1 MAKVKKA
8 AANIAVPQSDAE
20 AASFVRT
27 IGDRQRELLRL
38 TADHN
43 DQVAALQEKLD
54 HAAGPIADSIA
65 ALTEGV
71 RIYAEANRDRLTGG
85 GKVKFHRFATGEINW
100 RLRPAKVTIR
110 GAEEVI
116 QLLKK
121 AGLTRFIRTKEEV
134 NKDAM
139 LASKED
145 RELANGIKG
154 VTIGSD
160 GEDFS
165 IEPAE
170 AEAPAL

>member
-27 IGDRQRELLRL
+27 IR
-38 TADHN
+38 
-43 DQVAALQEKLD
+43 
-54 HAAGPIADSIA
+54 
-65 ALTEGV
+65 
-71 RIYAEANRDRLTGG
+71 
-85 GKVKFHRFATGEINW
+85 
-100 RLRPAKVTIR
+100 
-110 GAEEVI
+110 
-116 QLLKK
+116 LLKK

-154 VTIGSD
+154 ITIGSD

>member
-8 AANIAVPQSDAE
+8 AANIDVPQTDDG
-20 AASFVRT
+20 AAAAIRT
-27 IGDRQRELLRL
+27 IGDLQRELLRV
-38 TADHN
+38 TADMN
-43 DQVAALQEKLD
+43 DKIAALQEAHGLLATPLKER
-54 HAAGPIADSIA
+54 IE

-71 RIYAEANRDRLTGG
+71 RIFAEANRDRLTRG
-85 GKVKFHRFATGEINW
+85 GKVKFHNFATGMVSW

-110 GAEEVI
+110 GAEDVI
-116 QLLKK
+116 AMLKK
-121 AGLTRFIRTKEEV
+121 AGLGRFVRTREEI

-145 RELANGIKG
+145 RQLAAGIKG

-170 AEAPAL
+170 TALQD